1 MASLSNRKSLH
12 GPQTNDFTPEQAKR
26 SVVVTNIASHTTKI
40 EIVLYFHKESNG
52 GGEIDN
58 VHTLR
63 NGTFVVTFKNS
74 KGL

>member
-1 MASLSNRKSLH
+1 M
-12 GPQTNDFTPEQAKR
+12 
-26 SVVVTNIASHTTKI
+26 VTNIASHTTKI
-40 EIVLYFHKESNG
+40 DIVLYFHKESNG